1 MDLCSRLF
9 FVCWFGRT
17 LVRSWLLALL
27 QLLLLL
33 GVFLCQLLGL
43 LLMLL
48 LKLLLFR
55 FICRTLRET
64 LMILLLSG
72 LEFLA
77 LIDLLYLEFLLL
89 LLIFLV
95 LFGVARVWSDEV
107 FRWRK
112 IPDVDHGAW
121 ARGLDVRA
129 SGLIGGAS
137 SVVRGRGWGGVNRS
151 TFFGGYCARFPEG
164 AGLGCSGDGRFAV
177 IGGGA

>member
-1 MDLCSRLF
+1 M
-9 FVCWFGRT
+9 
-17 LVRSWLLALL
+17 LALL

-33 GVFLCQLLGL
+33 SVFLRQLLRL
-43 LLMLL
+43 LLVNLFY
-48 LKLLLFR
+48 LLLFR
-55 FICRTLRET
+55 FIPRLWRDA
-64 LMILLLSG
+64 LVILLLFG

-77 LIDLLYLEFLLL
+77 LTDLLYLEFLLL

-137 SVVRGRGWGGVNRS
+137 SVARGRDGGGVNRS
-151 TFFGGYCARFPEG
+151 TFFGGYCASFLEG
-164 AGLGCSGDGRFAV
+164 AGFGCSSDGRFAV